1 MKSFQTVKRTVLT
14 MVAML
19 FFALVVVG
27 DIERV
32 EADDIIEISVG
43 IEKGSSPTYGKTS
56 NQSVSRSGSWI
67 TLYQPNNY
75 NFRIDYSANTTGSI
89 RTGYVYV
96 KEGTKTVKTYK
107 ITQSASVTVTYDKNG
122 AGSSFTRS
130 VTYGKSYGKVDKPT
144 RTGYE
149 FTGWYTAKTGGSQV
163 TETTLMKKTENHT
176 LYAHWEPKKYT
187 VTFKNGT
194 TTVSTKTVTYGNTYE
209 ELPGCTKKG
218 YDLAGWFTSSSGGSQ
233 VTASTKVTITS
244 NQTLYT
250 HWTPKKITVS
260 FDTDGGSSVTPK
272 TVKYNDYYTL
282 PSKPTKTGYTFDGW
296 YTAASGGTKIT
307 SSTKV
312 TASEDHTVY
321 AHWTANKYTVTF
333 DKNGGSGANFTR
345 TIAYGSTYTKVDKP
359 ARTGYDFI
367 GWYTAKTGGNQVTE
381 ATKMTTAS
389 NHTVYARWS
398 PKTFTVYFNSNGGS
412 SVSSKKVTYDG
423 YYGSLTTPTRKNYT
437 FLGWYTAKSGGTLVT
452 ASTKVTITSSQ
463 TLYAQWEG
471 DKYTVTFDKNG
482 GDGDNY
488 IRSIA
493 YGNTYTKVDKPTRTG
508 YDFIGWYTARTGGSQ
523 VTETTTMS
531 TAEDHTV
538 YAQWTAK
545 QYTVTLND
553 NYYHS
558 DIGIIVKKTVTYDS
572 TYGEL
577 TAPTREYY
585 KFDGWYTAATGG
597 TKVTASTKVTNAADH
612 TLYAH
617 WTANNYSVT
626 YDKNGGNGDN
636 FIRSIAYGSTYVK
649 VDIPTRTGYS
659 FAGWYTEKTGG
670 SQVTETTIMSTAAN
684 HTLYAH
690 WTANKYTITYDKN
703 GGNGDNFTRSI
714 AYGSTYA
721 KVDIPTRTGYT
732 FSGWYTAKTG
742 GSQVTDTTIMSN
754 AENHTLYAHWTP
766 NTCKVTYDKNGGN
779 GRNITRSIAYGSTYG
794 KVDVPIRTGYDFL
807 GWYTEKSGGKQV
819 VETTIMTATEDHT
832 LYAHWAPKIIEVTF
846 VSVVDDHMIIEL
858 VLDTK
863 LVTYGNSYGKLFVP
877 TRSGYIF
884 QGWYTVP
891 MGNDV
896 SKPVRITETSKVTNQ
911 ADHTLYAYWT
921 PDMYTVTYDLN
932 GGEGENF
939 ARKISYNANYGKV
952 DDPKKTGYSFVGWY
966 TEKTGGSQVTETT
979 IMLTAESHTLYAHWK
994 ASSPC
999 GVILDPQNGD
1009 ANMTVSVIQG
1019 ETYGDALP
1027 TVKKTGYNFKG
1038 WYTAKSGGTKI
1049 TSASIVPYSTVVQ
1062 LYAQWSV
1069 KTYTVKF
1076 DANGGTGGPTSMK
1089 KTYGKAATIP
1099 ADEPEKL
1106 GHDFIGWA
1114 VSLADA
1120 AALKVSYK
1128 PGDYFTRNASIT
1140 LYAVWEQYTNLV
1152 RSDEKD
1158 TRIYISYDC
1167 VDQLKREV
1175 NNWGG
1180 IDDTLDCA
1188 ATDGYPLLDQIR
1200 NVLYYESSEYRLR
1213 DVCCVLKS
1221 SVEQIDTRGMGYLEI
1236 RIPKSLD
1243 GITLFGVYSPVSMEI
1258 QGTYDWFNLDSF
1270 SSALPDCTTK
1280 LSKFVIVDKDGDGK
1294 VNYEKDSYFVD
1305 QTDLEKALKD
1315 DKSFKEELRKI
1326 VAEAVTR
1333 IKEELKE
1340 EKLEIPALFVTEEN
1354 LMNLLG
1360 GGLCGQ
1366 TAAVNLYLYY
1376 AYGNQSVGD
1385 NIWVEEEVFRK
1396 AFLEF
1401 LEMENDDYAWV
1412 DRFITS
1418 LPDQDGHGGEGWT
1431 SITDYLNKKLSMFG
1445 KTASAGI
1452 QGFQIGGSKKQ
1463 LELTKQMISEGI
1475 PVIMSFA
1482 SETEKLRMLRMAEN
1496 GKDLYEDTRNPV
1508 DSHYVIVTG
1517 VYESARD
1524 ESIYL
1529 KVASWGKEYYINWY
1543 EYVSKANKGLLGEVG
1558 CGYVVIK

>member
-209 ELPGCTKKG
+209 ELPGCTKTG

-381 ATKMTTAS
+381 TTKMTTAS

-423 YYGSLTTPTRKNYT
+423 YYESLTTPTRKNYT

-1099 ADEPEKL
+1099 ADEPNLSGYEFL
-1106 GHDFIGWA
+1106 GWA
-1114 VSLADA
+1114 DSLADA
-1120 AALKVSYK
+1120 KEKKISCY
-1128 PGDYFTRNASIT
+1128 PGGYFTRNKNMT
-1140 LYAVWEQYTNLV
+1140 LYAVWGYANMV
-1152 RSDEKD
+1152 CSDGNIMS
-1158 TRIYISYDC
+1158 IYVGADY
-1167 VDQLKREV
+1167 VDQLVQEAK
-1175 NNWGG
+1175 NWPG
-1180 IDDTLDCA
+1180 INDTKDYTP
-1188 ATDGYPLLDQIR
+1188 TDGYPMLEQIR
-1200 NVLYYESSEYRLR
+1200 NALYFGSSGCRLR
-1213 DVCCVLKS
+1213 NVCQALNS
-1221 SVEQIDTRGMGYLEI
+1221 SVKQNDMSELKYLEI
-1236 RIPKSLD
+1236 TIHKSSD
-1243 GITLFGVYSPVSMEI
+1243 IVAISEVYTNDVMQNNKKGE
-1258 QGTYDWFNLDSF
+1258 WFNLNAF
-1270 SSALPDCTTK
+1270 SDTLPSYQKTE
-1280 LSKFVIVDKDGDGK
+1280 LSQVLRVVSDGMREGLYFANQGD
-1294 VNYEKDSYFVD
+1294 YENEAFMS
-1305 QTDLEKALKD
+1305 
-1315 DKSFKEELRKI
+1315 ELRLIVEEGMKNIVSQKI
-1326 VAEAVTR
+1326 MGSTNIEDWMK
-1333 IKEELKE
+1333 IFSDG
-1340 EKLEIPALFVTEEN
+1340 I
-1354 LMNLLG
+1354 
-1360 GGLCGQ
+1360 CGPM
-1366 TAAVNLYLYY
+1366 AAVNLYFYLSDDDKTVKKEDVWNELE
-1376 AYGNQSVGD
+1376 AY
-1385 NIWVEEEVFRK
+1385 FR
-1396 AFLEF
+1396 
-1401 LEMENDDYAWV
+1401 MENGPVAWLE
-1412 DRFITS
+1412 RKKS
-1418 LPDQDGHGGEGWT
+1418 KGDGWE
-1431 SITDYLNKKLSMFG
+1431 SICDYLNNRLDLHGKK
-1445 KTASAGI
+1445 ASAGLEGI
-1452 QGFQIGGSKKQ
+1452 QGSTETQFVK
-1463 LELTKQMISEGI
+1463 TKGMISEET
-1475 PVIMSFA
+1475 PVLMSFH
-1482 SETEKLRMLRMAEN
+1482 SENERLMMYKLEGNTLKKSN
-1496 GKDLYEDTRNPV
+1496 SCS
-1508 DSHYVIVTG
+1508 SHYVLVTG
-1517 VYESARD
+1517 IYESARG
-1524 ESIYL
+1524 ESVYL
-1529 KVASWGKEYYINWY
+1529 KVASWGEEFYINWN
-1543 EYVSKANKGLLGEVG
+1543 EYVAKANKGLYGNVG
-1558 CGYVVIK
+1558 SGYITFETVIAAIL

>member
-381 ATKMTTAS
+381 TTKMTTAS

-523 VTETTTMS
+523 VQTS
-531 TAEDHTV
+531 
-538 YAQWTAK
+538 
-545 QYTVTLND
+545 
-553 NYYHS
+553 
-558 DIGIIVKKTVTYDS
+558 
-572 TYGEL
+572 
-577 TAPTREYY
+577 
-585 KFDGWYTAATGG
+585 
-597 TKVTASTKVTNAADH
+597 
-612 TLYAH
+612 
-617 WTANNYSVT
+617 
-626 YDKNGGNGDN
+626 
-636 FIRSIAYGSTYVK
+636 GS
-649 VDIPTRTGYS
+649 
-659 FAGWYTEKTGG
+659 
-670 SQVTETTIMSTAAN
+670 
-684 HTLYAH
+684 L
-690 WTANKYTITYDKN
+690 
-703 GGNGDNFTRSI
+703 
-714 AYGSTYA
+714 
-721 KVDIPTRTGYT
+721 
-732 FSGWYTAKTG
+732 
-742 GSQVTDTTIMSN
+742 
-754 AENHTLYAHWTP
+754 
-766 NTCKVTYDKNGGN
+766 
-779 GRNITRSIAYGSTYG
+779 
-794 KVDVPIRTGYDFL
+794 
-807 GWYTEKSGGKQV
+807 
-819 VETTIMTATEDHT
+819 
-832 LYAHWAPKIIEVTF
+832 
-846 VSVVDDHMIIEL
+846 
-858 VLDTK
+858 
-863 LVTYGNSYGKLFVP
+863 
-877 TRSGYIF
+877 
-884 QGWYTVP
+884 
-891 MGNDV
+891 
-896 SKPVRITETSKVTNQ
+896 
-911 ADHTLYAYWT
+911 
-921 PDMYTVTYDLN
+921 
-932 GGEGENF
+932 
-939 ARKISYNANYGKV
+939 
-952 DDPKKTGYSFVGWY
+952 
-966 TEKTGGSQVTETT
+966 
-979 IMLTAESHTLYAHWK
+979 
-994 ASSPC
+994 
-999 GVILDPQNGD
+999 
-1009 ANMTVSVIQG
+1009 
-1019 ETYGDALP
+1019 
-1027 TVKKTGYNFKG
+1027 
-1038 WYTAKSGGTKI
+1038 
-1049 TSASIVPYSTVVQ
+1049 
-1062 LYAQWSV
+1062 
-1069 KTYTVKF
+1069 
-1076 DANGGTGGPTSMK
+1076 
-1089 KTYGKAATIP
+1089 
-1099 ADEPEKL
+1099 
-1106 GHDFIGWA
+1106 
-1114 VSLADA
+1114 
-1120 AALKVSYK
+1120 
-1128 PGDYFTRNASIT
+1128 
-1140 LYAVWEQYTNLV
+1140 
-1152 RSDEKD
+1152 
-1158 TRIYISYDC
+1158 
-1167 VDQLKREV
+1167 
-1175 NNWGG
+1175 
-1180 IDDTLDCA
+1180 
-1188 ATDGYPLLDQIR
+1188 
-1200 NVLYYESSEYRLR
+1200 
-1213 DVCCVLKS
+1213 
-1221 SVEQIDTRGMGYLEI
+1221 
-1236 RIPKSLD
+1236 
-1243 GITLFGVYSPVSMEI
+1243 
-1258 QGTYDWFNLDSF
+1258 
-1270 SSALPDCTTK
+1270 
-1280 LSKFVIVDKDGDGK
+1280 
-1294 VNYEKDSYFVD
+1294 SYF
-1305 QTDLEKALKD
+1305 
-1315 DKSFKEELRKI
+1315 F
-1326 VAEAVTR
+1326 
-1333 IKEELKE
+1333 
-1340 EKLEIPALFVTEEN
+1340 
-1354 LMNLLG
+1354 
-1360 GGLCGQ
+1360 
-1366 TAAVNLYLYY
+1366 
-1376 AYGNQSVGD
+1376 
-1385 NIWVEEEVFRK
+1385 
-1396 AFLEF
+1396 
-1401 LEMENDDYAWV
+1401 
-1412 DRFITS
+1412 
-1418 LPDQDGHGGEGWT
+1418 H
-1431 SITDYLNKKLSMFG
+1431 SI
-1445 KTASAGI
+1445 
-1452 QGFQIGGSKKQ
+1452 
-1463 LELTKQMISEGI
+1463 
-1475 PVIMSFA
+1475 
-1482 SETEKLRMLRMAEN
+1482 
-1496 GKDLYEDTRNPV
+1496 
-1508 DSHYVIVTG
+1508 
-1517 VYESARD
+1517 
-1524 ESIYL
+1524 
-1529 KVASWGKEYYINWY
+1529 
-1543 EYVSKANKGLLGEVG
+1543 
-1558 CGYVVIK
+1558 